1 MWWCVHEELGGFQAE
16 ATNFD
21 QERSCGWEEEGLQE
35 EDDLSLGRFYLHQT
49 DLPPLHL
56 LLASL
61 LVSSLTKNGWRN
73 QGGLSSGYIKFIAEN
88 GSNDDSY
95 SEEGLALFRVQGSG
109 PENMQAIQVEPVASS
124 LNSSYCYILHDG
136 NIVFTWACNL
146 TTTLDQELM
155 ERQLDVIK
163 VWNYHT
169 FLIFVYI
176 YLSIILTTY
185 IWSLALILHKI
196 CTVKSELDRSGK
208 W

>member
-88 GSNDDSY
+88 GSDDDSY
-95 SEEGLALFRVQGSG
+95 SEEGFALFQVQGSG
-109 PENMQAIQVEPVASS
+109 PENMQAFQVEPVSNSAFLFPKVYMTEVNIITSS
-124 LNSSYCYILHDG
+124 LPVIYYLRSLFLGGLIIEFIL
-136 NIVFTWACNL
+136 L
-146 TTTLDQELM
+146 
-155 ERQLDVIK
+155 
-163 VWNYHT
+163 
-169 FLIFVYI
+169 
-176 YLSIILTTY
+176 
-185 IWSLALILHKI
+185 LHSPWWKH
-196 CTVKSELDRSGK
+196 CVHMG